1 MNFDT
6 FLKSIP
12 KIEHIP
18 LPGLSS
24 QVKMSP
30 AYRLKLVEKQR
41 KQMRDARDAGVMALF
56 YPDLEQ
62 NTRLVLILRK
72 TYSGVHS
79 AQVGFPGGKLE
90 IDDPSIEY
98 AALRETFE
106 EVGVPMADITVLK
119 ALTSLYIPPSN
130 FMVYP
135 FLGIT
140 RHTPR
145 FLKQDDEVED
155 VIEVTLTDF
164 LDDAN
169 IGSQK
174 LMTSLDMEVEVPV
187 FNLND
192 YVVWG
197 ATAMILSEIKD
208 LLKNVI

>member
-6 FLKSIP
+6 FLKSIS

-18 LPGLSS
+18 LPGQAS

-30 AYRLKLVEKQR
+30 SYRIQLVEQQK
-41 KQMRDARDAGVMALF
+41 KIVKDARKAGVMALF
-56 YPDLEQ
+56 YPDLERH
-62 NTRLVLILRK
+62 TKLILILRK

-90 IDDPSIEY
+90 KEDASLEY

-106 EVGVPMADITVLK
+106 EVGVPIESMTVLK
-119 ALTSLYIPPSN
+119 AMTSVYIPPSN

-140 RHTPR
+140 LQTPK

-155 VIEVTLTDF
+155 LIEVTLDDF
-164 LDDAN
+164 LDDVN
-169 IGSQK
+169 IGSQM
-174 LMTSLDMEVEVPV
+174 LMTSLEKEVEVPV
-187 FNLND
+187 FKLNGHT
-192 YVVWG
+192 VWG
-197 ATAMILSEIKD
+197 ATAMMLSEIKD
-208 LLKNVI
+208 LLKKVI